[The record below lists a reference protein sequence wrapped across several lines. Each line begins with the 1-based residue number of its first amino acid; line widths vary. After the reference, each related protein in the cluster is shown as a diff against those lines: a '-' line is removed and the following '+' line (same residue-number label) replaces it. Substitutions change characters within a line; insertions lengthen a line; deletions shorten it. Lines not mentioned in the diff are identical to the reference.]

1 MHALTQYLL
10 GDFALGLGL
19 GSGMYHVKPWNKELQ
34 FWKEWGF
41 YDRW

>member
-19 GSGMYHVKPWNKELQ
+19 GLGSGMCHVKP
-34 FWKEWGF
+34 
-41 YDRW
+41 